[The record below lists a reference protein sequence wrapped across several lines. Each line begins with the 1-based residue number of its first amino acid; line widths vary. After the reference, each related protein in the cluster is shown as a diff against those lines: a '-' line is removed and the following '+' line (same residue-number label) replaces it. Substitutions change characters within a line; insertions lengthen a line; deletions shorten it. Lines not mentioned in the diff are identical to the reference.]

1 MYGIRFKDGTNIAVY
16 SRNNDI
22 LNDEVKYYAGRGEFH
37 TRTNALITVSD
48 SNGLVNTSID
58 GLVLEDFDG
67 NIWSFSVSGRSVH
80 INIMSLSGDETDIS
94 FSIYEDGSAAY
105 TFFYCNSKDE
115 DGAYNISIGRRR
127 PTFGS
132 TRTLGSAGGRTRI
145 LANYLNGENGEYT
158 YSGDIAEYSSRE
170 IAHMANA
177 IVSNKPFPDISAY
190 YKRYTSGTTTE
201 ENILCGIYTNGSAV
215 YSGIKLSESSIREIK
230 QEAPDPYAPGGY
242 SSTGGGTGSF
252 SGTGDSIEIPSVP
265 TLSSADTGFIT
276 LFNPTIQQLKSL
288 ANYMWSN
295 PLFDLDAW
303 KKIFADPMD
312 AILGLSIVPVAVPD
326 GGTKAVTV
334 GNISTGVTMNTAAS
348 QYVEVDCGTLNVE
361 EYWGAYLDYSPY
373 TKAEIYLPYIGTHAI
388 KTDDIMGKAVH
399 VVYHVDILSGS
410 CVAFVKCGD
419 SVLYTFIGQ
428 CSSSIPIT
436 GDNWTNV
443 INGALNIAA
452 SIGTMV
458 ATGGLSA
465 PMMPPGVDAVAGAAS
480 VAAAN
485 RIGLGSGVAQDV
497 MSMKPEIEK
506 SGAMGGTGGMLA
518 VQTPYLI
525 LTRPNQCLPESQ
537 NSLEGYPSFVT
548 VRLSELSGYTRIYA
562 IHLDNITATQEEL
575 IEIENFLKEGVIF

>member
-1 MYGIRFKDGTNIAVY
+1 MYGIRFKDGTYLAVY
-16 SRNNDI
+16 ST
-22 LNDEVKYYAGRGEFH
+22 NDEVLDDRVQCYAERGKFY
-37 TRTNALITVSD
+37 TRTNALLAIYE
-48 SNGLVNTSID
+48 SNGLVNTALN
-58 GLVLEDFDG
+58 GLSLEDFDG
-67 NIWSFSVSGRSVH
+67 NIWSFSVTGSTLIIRLQD
-80 INIMSLSGDETDIS
+80 LSGETKQFTWTLSMDGPA
-94 FSIYEDGSAAY
+94 FSY
-105 TFFYCNSKDE
+105 FVCNSKDE
-115 DGAYNISIGRRR
+115 NGLYNLSIYKRR
-127 PTFGS
+127 PSYGHERVLGTVGS
-132 TRTLGSAGGRTRI
+132 KPQI
-145 LANYLNGENGEYT
+145 VANYLNGVNGEHTYT
-158 YSGDIAEYSSRE
+158 EDMAEYSSRPVV
-170 IAHMANA
+170 HMANA
-177 IVSNKPFPDISAY
+177 VVPNNGPFPGVTAY
-190 YKRYTSGTTTE
+190 YKPYSSGLVRERTIYCLVGSGMNQGEYTGF
-201 ENILCGIYTNGSAV
+201 
-215 YSGIKLSESSIREIK
+215 KLSEKTIREISS
-230 QEAPDPYAPGGY
+230 ESGDPYGQGGY
-242 SSTGGGTGSF
+242 SGTGGGTGTF
-252 SGTGDSIEIPSVP
+252 DGTGDAIDIPSLP
-265 TLSSADTGFIT
+265 TMSAADTGFIT
-276 LFNPTIQQLKSL
+276 LYNPTIGQLKTL

-312 AILGLSIVPVAVPD
+312 AILGMSIVPVAVPD
-326 GGTKAVTV
+326 GAAKAVTV
-334 GNISTGVTMNTAAS
+334 GNISTGVSMNTAAS

-361 EYWGAYLDYSPY
+361 EFWGAYLDYDPY
-373 TKAEIYLPYIGTHAI
+373 TKAEIYLPYIGTHPI

-410 CVAFVKCGD
+410 CVAFVKCGE

-443 INGALNIAA
+443 INGAINIAA

-465 PMMPPGVDAVAGAAS
+465 PMVPPGVDAAAGAAK
-480 VAAAN
+480 AAAN
-485 RIGLGSGVAQDV
+485 RIGLGAGVAQDV

-518 VQTPYLI
+518 VQVPYLI
-525 LTRPNQCLPESQ
+525 LTRPRQCLPESQ